1 MATMTEQFSEVTR
14 ANLESQVSFMT
25 AVSNKM
31 FEGMQKMIDLNI
43 QAARTS
49 MDESNETIRQLMSA
63 KGPQEFLS
71 MSSQQAK
78 PSLEKAMSYSRHV
91 ANITST
97 TQAEITK
104 VAEEQLAESNRKV
117 IGLVEQAAQNAPAG
131 SENVISLMKS
141 AINTANTT
149 YEQLSKST
157 RQAADAMQSNVSNAV
172 NQFSNASTNTT
183 DTVQS
188 TVQQTAAAATAP
200 VTTPNPSAVRSE
212 KQR

>member
-31 FEGMQKMIDLNI
+31 FEGMQKIIDLNI

-71 MSSQQAK
+71 MSTQQTK
-78 PSLEKAMSYSRHV
+78 PNLEKAMSYGRHV

-172 NQFSNASTNTT
+172 NQFSSATANTT
-183 DTVQS
+183 DSVQS

-200 VTTPNPSAVRSE
+200 VTAPNPSAVRSE